1 MNPYERSAA
10 PWSRWFIVSVCTLAV
25 MAASAPLIAVSAF
38 RVLSVEATTPIDWVP
53 ERFGPRRAYA
63 EFVDEF
69 ESGDVV
75 IASWPGCELG
85 TPALDRLEFIEVRR
99 VARTADPADLLR
111 HGLDPVEHPQFAAV
125 VEHRAVHRVDRIDRH
140 VVVHVRAHGLERIAQ
155 QARHR
160 HDAGTVVHPVP
171 GTLQIGRAHV

>member
-75 IASWPGCELG
+75 IDRTFLAGGGAKLRGLAAAISDALG
-85 TPALDRLEFIEVRR
+85 FR
-99 VARTADPADLLR
+99 VAVDL
-111 HGLDPVEHPQFAAV
+111 EK
-125 VEHRAVHRVDRIDRH
+125 
-140 VVVHVRAHGLERIAQ
+140 
-155 QARHR
+155 
-160 HDAGTVVHPVP
+160 
-171 GTLQIGRAHV
+171 